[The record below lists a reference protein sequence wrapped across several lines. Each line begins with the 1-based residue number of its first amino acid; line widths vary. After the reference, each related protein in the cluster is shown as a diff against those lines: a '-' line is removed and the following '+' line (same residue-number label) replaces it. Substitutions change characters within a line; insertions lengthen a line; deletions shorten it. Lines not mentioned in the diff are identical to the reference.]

1 MTILLRR
8 AALAGAAC
16 AAALAGMSAA
26 HASAVVLSVG
36 ARASF

>member
-1 MTILLRR
+1 MAILLRR
-8 AALAGAAC
+8 
-16 AAALAGMSAA
+16 AALAGMSAA